1 MKLLLPDRLRAQILS
16 AAQAVHPNE
25 CCGLVIGT
33 RRGVEAVAVSL
44 HPARNLASRADL
56 FEIDPA
62 DHFAALKA
70 ARAVGLGVIG
80 CYHSHPN
87 GMAQPSATDLAGAGE
102 EGFFWLIA
110 AGGDVAAFVYF
121 TGRLT
126 GADLVTSSS

>member
-1 MKLLLPDRLRAQILS
+1 MKLVLPETLRAQIVD
-16 AAQAVHPNE
+16 AARAAHPAE
-25 CCGLVIGT
+25 SCGLVIGT
-33 RRGVEAVAVSL
+33 RAGDDGAAASL
-44 HPARNLASRADL
+44 HPARNLASRTDR

-70 ARAVGLGVIG
+70 ARASRLSVIG

-87 GMAQPSATDLAGAGE
+87 GVAQPSDTDLAGAGE

-110 AGGDVAAFVYF
+110 AGGDVAAFFYF

>member
-1 MKLLLPDRLRAQILS
+1 MKLVLPETLRAQIVD
-16 AAQAVHPNE
+16 AARAAHPAE
-25 CCGLVIGT
+25 SCGLVIGT
-33 RRGVEAVAVSL
+33 RTGDDGVAASL
-44 HPARNLASRADL
+44 HPARNLAIRADR

-62 DHFAALKA
+62 DHFAGLKA
-70 ARAVGLGVIG
+70 ARAAGLGVIG

-87 GMAQPSATDLAGAGE
+87 GVAQPSVTDLAGAGE

-126 GADLVTSSS
+126 GANLVISSS